1 MILTSSS
8 SQLCTISQLERA
20 LPPGAV
26 HLMQGPEAK
35 ALECLHTLKG
45 KNLETKE
52 TDGRRKVI
60 SQLSR
65 VIFLSS
71 ENQNINTAYFTGSAA
86 AFSMARAKRTCTLL
100 QRASCLRRLGQQ
112 QLLAA
117 RQLKKKSYL
126 NSDHPHAQYTDTSSQ
141 SQPLCKQRSKDRALP
156 SAFTPSRVK
165 RNIHIK

>member
-45 KNLETKE
+45 KYLETKE

-60 SQLSR
+60 SYLSR

-141 SQPLCKQRSKDRALP
+141 S
-156 SAFTPSRVK
+156 
-165 RNIHIK
+165 